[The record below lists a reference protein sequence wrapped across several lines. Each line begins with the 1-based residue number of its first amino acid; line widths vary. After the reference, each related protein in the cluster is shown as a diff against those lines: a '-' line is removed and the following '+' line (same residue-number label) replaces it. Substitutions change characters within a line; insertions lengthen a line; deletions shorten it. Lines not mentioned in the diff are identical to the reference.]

1 VLGKAEPG
9 ATLEQ
14 ALDVMRTARRVVD
27 SVDEAGAPFER
38 PNAPK
43 HVASRVLQQPFQ

>member
-1 VLGKAEPG
+1 
-9 ATLEQ
+9 
-14 ALDVMRTARRVVD
+14 VVNAFD
-27 SVDEAGAPFER
+27 AAGAPFER